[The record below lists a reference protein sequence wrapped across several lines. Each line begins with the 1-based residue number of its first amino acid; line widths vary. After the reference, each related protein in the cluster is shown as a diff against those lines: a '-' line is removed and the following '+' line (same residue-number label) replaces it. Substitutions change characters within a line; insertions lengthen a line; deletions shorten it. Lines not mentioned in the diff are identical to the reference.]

1 MSNPSYQQGYEDAY
15 AEIYRNIDDDDHPRI
30 CGGACRPCGVV
41 RTALENSLLRLG
53 LMMEPEDYQ
62 TFTEIIARVNEAKQL
77 RGNMNSVLVKR
88 AKWAGR
94 RCYETAL
101 NYNGEHK
108 VKAIL
113 YRAAAATRDAITI
126 VEIMRNL
133 HEPDTDTFID
143 DEFLD
148 TIHRLA
154 DARKWQ
160 AVQYQTLNR
169 DNLPREYLD
178 MVVEAFASS
187 GEVYASID
195 AHMDDVP
202 PDMMGSILDA
212 DIPASYA
219 IIAGFDAHNCGEDAY
234 DVGEYYP
241 AILAYRASYI
251 AYEMAHI
258 DIDSYSSDATK
269 TNPLL
274 KDIDGIA
281 RVANQFRNWEK
292 STAKLIN
299 IATTEAGALAVESA
313 AEALRRAADA
323 AEHAVSNLRA
333 ARLLDDEGW

>member
-1 MSNPSYQQGYEDAY
+1 
-15 AEIYRNIDDDDHPRI
+15 
-30 CGGACRPCGVV
+30 
-41 RTALENSLLRLG
+41 
-53 LMMEPEDYQ
+53 
-62 TFTEIIARVNEAKQL
+62 
-77 RGNMNSVLVKR
+77 MNSELVKR

-126 VEIMRNL
+126 VEIMENL
-133 HEPDTDTFID
+133 YEPDTNTYID

-169 DNLPREYLD
+169 DNLPKEYLE
-178 MVVEAFASS
+178 MVVEAFVAS

-195 AHMDDVP
+195 AHMDNVP

-219 IIAGFDAHNCGEDAY
+219 IIAGFDAHNAGEDAFAA
-234 DVGEYYP
+234 GEYYP
-241 AILAYRASYI
+241 AMLAYRASYI

-258 DIDSYSSDATK
+258 DIDSYSADATK
-269 TNPLL
+269 KNPIL
-274 KDIDGIA
+274 KDIDGIV
-281 RVANQFRNWEK
+281 RVANQFRNWE
-292 STAKLIN
+292 SGTAKLIS
-299 IATTEAGALAVESA
+299 IAETEAGALAVERA
-313 AEALRRAADA
+313 AEALGRAAEA
-323 AEHAVSNLRA
+323 ADHAVSNLRA
-333 ARLLDDEGW
+333 AKLLDSERW